1 MRTIAIISRKGGAG
15 KTTLG
20 VGLAVAADSSG
31 HPAAILDLDPQASA
45 AAWGHLRQ
53 ADNPAVLAA
62 KAAQLNTL
70 LSTVR
75 SAGAELVFIDTA
87 PSVANT
93 ALLAARAADC
103 VLIPCRPSVADLT
116 AIGASVEIAHE
127 AGKSACAVINSAP
140 IRSPLIEQAAAA
152 LRGYGLD
159 VASVVHQRIAHVHA
173 FTSGLAASETGYTG
187 KAAGAEMAA
196 LFDWLYKKVAS

>member
-15 KTTLG
+15 KTTLA
-20 VGLAVAADSSG
+20 VGLAVAADTSG
-31 HPAAILDLDPQASA
+31 HPAAVLDLDPQASA
-45 AAWGHLRQ
+45 AAWGHLRE
-53 ADNPAVLAA
+53 ADNPPVLAA

-103 VLIPCRPSVADLT
+103 VLIPCRAQ
-116 AIGASVEIAHE
+116 
-127 AGKSACAVINSAP
+127 
-140 IRSPLIEQAAAA
+140 RS
-152 LRGYGLD
+152 RSD
-159 VASVVHQRIAHVHA
+159 SDR
-173 FTSGLAASETGYTG
+173 S
-187 KAAGAEMAA
+187 KR
-196 LFDWLYKKVAS
+196 